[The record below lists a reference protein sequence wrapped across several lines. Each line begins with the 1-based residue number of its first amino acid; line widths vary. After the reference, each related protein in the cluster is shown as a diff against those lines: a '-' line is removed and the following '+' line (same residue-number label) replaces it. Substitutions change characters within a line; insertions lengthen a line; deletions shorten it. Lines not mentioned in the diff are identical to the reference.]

1 MPAVRSMGPVE
12 WASLLVLSVL
22 WGAAFFFYK
31 VLDDAGVPPFTI
43 AFVRVAVAAAVLLP
57 VVFATGRRL
66 PASLPVW
73 GAFAVTGALNNVIPF
88 SLIAFGETHIVS
100 GLAAIYNATT
110 PLFTALIA
118 HAVTSDERL
127 TAPKVAGIA
136 IGLGGVAIMMG
147 PSALHGLNATAI
159 AQLAC
164 VVAAVVYACGAI
176 YARRFRALGVD
187 PLVLSTG
194 QLCASTVMALPLVAG
209 FDRPWALL
217 PTLSLGVWAAWLG
230 LAIPSTALAYVLY
243 FRLIAVAGATNAAS
257 VTFLVPVSALLLG
270 TFALRER
277 LAPSSVAGM
286 IAVFAGLAVIDG
298 RLFAWL
304 GGARARRA
312 A

>member
-1 MPAVRSMGPVE
+1 MGPVE
-12 WASLLVLSVL
+12 WVSLLVLSVL

-43 AFVRVAVAAAVLLP
+43 AFVRVALAAVVLVP
-57 VVFATGRRL
+57 IVFATGRRL
-66 PASLPVW
+66 PWSPRTW
-73 GAFAVTGALNNVIPF
+73 GSFAVTGALNNVIPF

-118 HAVTSDERL
+118 HAVTRDERL
-127 TAPKVAGIA
+127 TVPKIAGIA

-147 PSALHGLNATAI
+147 PSALHGFNATAV

-164 VVAAVVYACGAI
+164 VAAAVVYACGAI
-176 YARRFRALGVD
+176 YARRFRALGID

-194 QLCASTVMALPLVAG
+194 QLCASTLMAIPLVVG
-209 FDRPWALL
+209 FDRPWTLL
-217 PTLSLGVWAAWLG
+217 PALSPGVWAAWVG

-243 FRLIAVAGATNAAS
+243 FRLIAVAGATSAAS
-257 VTFLVPVSALLLG
+257 VTFLVPVSALVLG
-270 TFALRER
+270 TFALHER

-298 RLFAWL
+298 RVL
-304 GGARARRA
+304 GRLRK
-312 A
+312 